1 MNIEQLWAQEDLERG
16 LEVFNKYLRFVD
28 FEPLSAG
35 TKIALTIAS
44 TAVTVGVQMYGQA
57 QQAKAA
63 KGQAAYNASLNRMDM
78 EQNNRNRD
86 IERHQDKK
94 RFYLTQESAANKQ
107 MPMDFLFADLE
118 SFEYN
123 ALVKDYNVA
132 QANTSLE
139 ARARGGIYQGN
150 VKAANLQNQMVGT
163 ALGGAQ
169 DAFAKSSEIALS
181 YPE

>member
-1 MNIEQLWAQEDLERG
+1 MAD
-16 LEVFNKYLRFVD
+16 
-28 FEPLSAG
+28 PLSAG
-35 TKIALTIAS
+35 TKIALTVAS
-44 TAVTVGVQMYGQA
+44 TAITVGVQMYGQA

-78 EQNNRNRD
+78 AQNDRNRA
-86 IERHQDKK
+86 IEKAQDKK
-94 RFYLTQESAANKQ
+94 RFYVIQETSANKQ

-139 ARARGGIYQGN
+139 ARARGGIYAGN

-169 DAFAKSSEIALS
+169 DAFVKSSEINMS
-181 YPE
+181 FPEGKRLGQA